1 MKLRRLSLR
10 EYFTLL
16 IWFDGACGVSSVV
29 NEQYLWAGCSI
40 GLGLGLILIYL
51 REKFC

>member
-1 MKLRRLSLR
+1 MKLRGLSPR

-16 IWFDGACGVSSVV
+16 IWFDGACGVSSAV
-29 NEQYLWAGCSI
+29 NELYLSAGCSI
-40 GLGLGLILIYL
+40 GFGLVLIYL